1 MSRKDPIFITGKC
14 YYASITEPNT
24 RYDPHAWKI
33 NIQVDD
39 NNRSVIEA
47 AKLPIRNRGDD
58 QGDFVTIKRNV
69 IRKNGEQNRPPVVMD
84 SQNNLWD
91 GKLVANGS
99 TVSVKAVPFD
109 WDYGGKSGVSADLQK
124 VQIVDFIEYNDGGDF
139 EPVEG
144 GYVQEE
150 RVPF

>member
-1 MSRKDPIFITGKC
+1 
-14 YYASITEPNT
+14 
-24 RYDPHAWKI
+24 
-33 NIQVDD
+33 
-39 NNRSVIEA
+39 
-47 AKLPIRNRGDD
+47 
-58 QGDFVTIKRNV
+58 
-69 IRKNGEQNRPPVVMD
+69 MD